1 MINNVTLL
9 GRITHDLEVKNT
21 PSGIA
26 VLTFTVA
33 VDRGYKKDREEPQT
47 DFIRCVAWAKKAIMI
62 AKYFKKGSMI
72 GLVGNLQS
80 RTYDD
85 KNGVK
90 HYITEVIVEK
100 ASFTGERSKKASA
113 STANNSQDSENTQN
127 NNQNVSEYIGDISD
141 FEVVITDE
149 GVPFMD

>member
-9 GRITHDLEVKNT
+9 GRITHDLEVKIT

-33 VDRGYKKDREEPQT
+33 VDRGYKKDGGEPQT
-47 DFIRCVAWAKKAIMI
+47 DFIRCVAWRNTAEFIR
-62 AKYFKKGSMI
+62 KYFKKGSMI

-100 ASFTGERSKKASA
+100 ASFTGEKNKNASA
-113 STANNSQDSENTQN
+113 STANNSQGTNNQQN
-127 NNQNVSEYIGDISD
+127 NNHNVSEAIGDISD